1 MSLHG
6 GEALSPLPQEERLR
20 RASELDPE
28 AAATDGQGPDGTD
41 QADTGRDE
49 PASTAG
55 S

>member
-20 RASELDPE
+20 QARELDPE
-28 AAATDGQGPDGTD
+28 ASADEQTQDETD
-41 QADTGRDE
+41 QTDPGRDKHT
-49 PASTAG
+49 STAG